1 MKEKPTYKGFII
13 WLVFFIASMIPA
25 LRLENRDL
33 AARLCFGIC
42 LIDLVILM
50 LIIYWTERIYWF
62 SGISFEQAR
71 QAGSQQRKNYALKIL
86 KRFVYLLGIY
96 LLFAFI
102 GHIWHFHILFDMGI
116 VIVGL
121 IATCFSTFHITL

>member
-13 WLVFFIASMIPA
+13 WLVFFVTSLIPA
-25 LRLENRDL
+25 VRLENRDL
-33 AARLCFGIC
+33 AARLCFGIG

-86 KRFVYLLGIY
+86 KRFVYLLGIFLIY
-96 LLFAFI
+96 AFI
-102 GHIWHFHILFDMGI
+102 GHIWHFHNLFDM
-116 VIVGL
+116 VIIIFGM
-121 IATCFSTFHITL
+121 IITCFSIFKIQL

>member
-13 WLVFFIASMIPA
+13 WLVFFVTSLIPA
-25 LRLENRDL
+25 VRLENRDL
-33 AARLCFGIC
+33 AARLCFGIG

-50 LIIYWTERIYWF
+50 LIISWTERGYWF

-86 KRFVYLLGIY
+86 KRFVYLLGIFLIY
-96 LLFAFI
+96 AFI
-102 GHIWHFHILFDMGI
+102 GHIWHFHNLFDM
-116 VIVGL
+116 VIIIFGM
-121 IATCFSTFHITL
+121 IITCFSIFKIQL

>member
-13 WLVFFIASMIPA
+13 WLVFFVVSLIPA
-25 LRLENRDL
+25 VRLENRAL

-50 LIIYWTERIYWF
+50 LIIYRTERIYWF

-71 QAGSQQRKNYALKIL
+71 QLEGQRRKSYALKIL

-96 LLFAFI
+96 LIFAFM
-102 GHIWHFHILFDMGI
+102 GHVWHFSILFDMVVFI
-116 VIVGL
+116 LGL
-121 IATCFSTFHITL
+121 IITCFSTFHITL